1 MTDRDGQFW
10 PESHT
15 EQLDQL
21 ARAASHSPGPTT
33 PAARLVEDLRTVYT
47 EYTQAGERVW
57 VRLAER
63 LAERDETPDTVRL
76 KASEELQADRFAQ
89 MQVERGQFATQ
100 SAPQPKS
107 PRRFWRVFTLVAAV
121 LACAALLGSTLW
133 VLASIHPPVE
143 GTIGASATPRATGT
157 PAGIQLGPQRCP
169 AAVQSSAYWE
179 TITGTGAT
187 QKVEGVLC
195 GYLIGAPSLQAVV
208 KVRYGGTAGLLD
220 IDVYAN
226 ITSTHPSRIFRLQGL
241 LHGDAGISNYNTLL
255 TAEFVKPSQRAGV
268 PSPPGQQD
276 LYREFKWSD
285 GAGTLVQIAFP
296 GLYPDLTRYQ
306 AEFEQG
312 EVNTGQGFQQWR
324 LSAVTTAQNFA
335 EFVLGWD
342 ANAPTTILS
351 GGGTHDAKAFIL
363 VKNPS
368 AGGATIKLSLS
379 RLELNTNGG
388 IWEVTGVATDGMT
401 IASPQN
407 AQQLT
412 SPGQVRGVDTAF
424 PGKPTTIM
432 VFDQDRTE
440 IGQAAVAQSSGLGK
454 PTFSMSISFSSSLQ
468 GEVQEGIIALYA
480 YMGNHVIA
488 GAVMVKVLLSA

>member
-1 MTDRDGQFW
+1 MTDHDEQFW

-15 EQLDQL
+15 GQQDQL
-21 ARAASHSPGPTT
+21 AQAASHSTGPTM
-33 PAARLVEDLRTVYT
+33 PDARLVEDLRTVYT
-47 EYTQAGERVW
+47 DYTRAGERVW
-57 VRLAER
+57 ARLAQH
-63 LAERDETPDTVRL
+63 LAERDEIPNNVRL
-76 KASEELQADRFAQ
+76 IASEGLQAERFEHT
-89 MQVERGQFATQ
+89 QVEREQFATQ
-100 SAPQPKS
+100 PAPQPKS
-107 PRRFWRVFTLVAAV
+107 PRRSWRVFTLVAAV
-121 LACAALLGSTLW
+121 LACAVLVGSTFF
-133 VLASIHPPVE
+133 VLVSIHLPGG
-143 GTIGASATPRATGT
+143 GTPGAAATPRAAGT

-169 AAVQSSAYWE
+169 AAVQSGAQWE
-179 TITGTGAT
+179 TIIGMSAT

-208 KVRYGGTAGLLD
+208 KVRSGGSDSLLD
-220 IDVYAN
+220 IAVYAD
-226 ITSTHPSRIFRLQGL
+226 ITSSHPSRIFRLQGL
-241 LHGDAGISNYNTLL
+241 PHGDVAISNYNTLL
-255 TAEFVKPSQRAGV
+255 TAEVVKPSQYAGV
-268 PSPPGQQD
+268 PSQQVQQD

-285 GAGTLVQIAFP
+285 SAGTLVQIAFP

-324 LSAVTTAQNFA
+324 LSAVTTAQNFV

-342 ANAPTTILS
+342 PDAPTTVLS
-351 GGGTHDAKAFIL
+351 GGGTHDANALIL

-368 AGGATIKLSLS
+368 VGGATIKLSLS

-388 IWEVTGVATDGMT
+388 IWEVTDVATDGMT

-412 SPGQVRGVDTAF
+412 SPVQVRGVDTAF
-424 PGKPTTIM
+424 TGKPTTIT

-454 PTFSMSISFSSSLQ
+454 PTISMIVSFSSSLQ
-468 GEVQEGIIALYA
+468 GETQEGIIALYA
-480 YMGNHVIA
+480 YTGNHVIA